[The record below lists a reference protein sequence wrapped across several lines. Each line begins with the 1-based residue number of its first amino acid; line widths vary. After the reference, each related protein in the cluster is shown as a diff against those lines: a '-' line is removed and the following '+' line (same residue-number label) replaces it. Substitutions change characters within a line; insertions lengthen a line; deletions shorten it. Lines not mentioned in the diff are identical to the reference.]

1 MAYSPIAPGTLIP
14 GLVATDAAGWR
25 AAVTNDLAVYSTYS
39 PTIAAA
45 ALGAYTTSTT
55 EITACEFQ
63 LPQNLD
69 QHDVTLLLRWKVD
82 GGTGTAEFAVT
93 DGSGTDSATAT
104 TTATSYG
111 WTTLTVTPSSSSGH
125 PRTCRIRYKASGS
138 GAGVYVAGVLAYL
151 SPRAAGAGVLASG
164 YARPGGEFYSTGAPI
179 ASERV
184 ERLCK
189 NPIKVVEDRPAGLV
203 CLLDDFAATSSRALM
218 TTTTAAIVA
227 RWIMPAA
234 STGYRSYRV
243 AVYLDADGSAVP
255 ACEVYIGA
263 NVLTF
268 SGSGWQQTTAE
279 LKPIPGKV
287 ETAILKVDS
296 GTGNAFIRAIQIM
309 RED

>member
-14 GLVATDAAGWR
+14 GLVATDAGGWR
-25 AAVTNDLAVYSTYS
+25 SVITNDLAVYSTYS
-39 PTIAAA
+39 PSVACAGLA
-45 ALGAYTTSTT
+45 AYTTSTT
-55 EITACEFQ
+55 EVVACEFL

-69 QHDVTLLLRWKVD
+69 QHDVTLKVRWKVD
-82 GGTGTAEFAVT
+82 GGTGTAEFAIT
-93 DGSGTDSATAT
+93 DGSSTDSATAT
-104 TTATSYG
+104 TSSTSYT
-111 WTTLTVTPSSSSGH
+111 WTTITVTPSSSSGH
-125 PRTCRIRYKASGS
+125 PRTCRIRYKAAGG
-138 GAGVYVAGVLAYL
+138 GAGVYIAGVLAYL
-151 SPRAAGAGVLASG
+151 APRSPGAGVLASG
-164 YARPGGEFYSTGAPI
+164 YARPGGEYYSTGAPI

-218 TTTTAAIVA
+218 TTSAAAIVA
-227 RWIMPAA
+227 RWVMPAA
-234 STGYRSYRV
+234 STGYRTYRI
-243 AVYLDADGSAVP
+243 AVYLDADGTASP

-268 SGSGWQQTTAE
+268 SGTGWQQTTAK

-287 ETAILKVDS
+287 DTAALQVAS
-296 GTGNAFIRAIQIM
+296 GTGNAFLRALHIL